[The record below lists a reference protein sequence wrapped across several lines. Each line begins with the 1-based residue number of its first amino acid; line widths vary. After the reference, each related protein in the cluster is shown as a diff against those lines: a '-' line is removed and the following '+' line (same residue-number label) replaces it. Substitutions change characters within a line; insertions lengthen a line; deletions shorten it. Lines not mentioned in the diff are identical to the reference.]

1 MTVPPDTTA
10 ASQPDASQKNVSQ
23 RTATQTTATQ
33 TTLTELEARL
43 NDLKVSALK
52 TGADLSAVTL
62 PLQAQVER
70 LRGVIGAHA
79 QGAQISRW
87 ERVQLARAPGRPTS
101 LDYVELLATDFTELH
116 GDRAYG
122 DDLAL
127 IGGPA
132 RWQGRAVM
140 LLLQQKGRDTKGKI
154 RRRFGMSNPEGYR
167 KAMRLMDLAEK
178 CGLPVVCLIDTP
190 GAYPG
195 IAAEE
200 RGQGWAIAE
209 SIQRMVRLRVPAV
222 CAVIGEGGSGG
233 ALAVG
238 VGNRV
243 LIMENAW
250 YSVISPEACASIIWK
265 DSAKAP
271 EAAEALKLTAPDLLE
286 LGIVEEIIPEP
297 VGGAHLDAAASA
309 AALGEAVSRH
319 LDELGLLG
327 AEELRTQRAERFRRL
342 GAFLEG

>member
-1 MTVPPDTTA
+1 MTVDPSSP
-10 ASQPDASQKNVSQ
+10 SLSSH
-23 RTATQTTATQ
+23 Q
-33 TTLTELEARL
+33 TTLNELEARL
-43 NDLKVSALK
+43 GDLMATAQR
-52 TGADLSAVTL
+52 TGSDLSAITL
-62 PLQAQVER
+62 PLQAQIEAMR
-70 LRGVIGAHA
+70 ARIGAA
-79 QGAQISRW
+79 VAAVTPTPVTPTPPMSRW

-101 LDYVELLATDFTELH
+101 LDYVELLTTDFTELH

-122 DDLAL
+122 DDPAL

-132 RWQGRAVM
+132 RWQGRPVM

-154 RRRFGMSNPEGYR
+154 KRRFGMSNPEGYR
-167 KAMRLMDLAEK
+167 KAIRLMDLAEK
-178 CGLPVVCLIDTP
+178 CGLPIICLIDTP

-209 SIQRMVRLRVPAV
+209 SIQRMVRLKVPAV

-265 DSAKAP
+265 DPAKAP
-271 EAAEALKLTAPDLLE
+271 EAAEALRLTAPDLLE
-286 LGIVEEIIPEP
+286 LGIVEEVIAEP
-297 VGGAHLDAAASA
+297 PGGAHLDAAASA
-309 AALGEAVSRH
+309 GFLGEAVSRH
-319 LDELGLLG
+319 LDELALLS
-327 AEELRTQRAERFRRL
+327 AEELLTQRGERFRRL
-342 GAFLEG
+342 GAYLEG